1 MSDPTKIANIIQSY
15 SYMKAGQMEA
25 TIGSTGHALAQ
36 KQIASGN
43 VAAEVYKAIESG
55 DRTAAMKALQL
66 MSDYAHQIFE
76 SKTENIVG
84 GSYRFSSQAVTDRMN
99 EAIAQEQNKETM
111 GDMSKKPTDE
121 VIAFVQKQFTR
132 FNEFLQQP

>member
-25 TIGSTGHALAQ
+25 TIGSTGHELAQ

-43 VAAEVYKAIESG
+43 VAAEVYKAISSG
-55 DRTAAMKALQL
+55 DRAAAMRALQL
-66 MSDYAHQIFE
+66 MSDYADQIFT
-76 SKTENIVG
+76 SKIDNIVG
-84 GSYRFSSQAVTDRMN
+84 GSYKSSSQAVTDRMN
-99 EAIAQEQNKETM
+99 EAIAQEQNKQAM
-111 GDMSKKPTDE
+111 SDMSKKPTDA
-121 VIAFVQKQFTR
+121 VIAFAQKQFDR